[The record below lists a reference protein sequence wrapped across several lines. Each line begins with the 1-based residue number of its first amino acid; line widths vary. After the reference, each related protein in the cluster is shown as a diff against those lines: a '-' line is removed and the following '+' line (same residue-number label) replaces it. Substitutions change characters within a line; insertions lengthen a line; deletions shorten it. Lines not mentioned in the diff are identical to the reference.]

1 MRKIISLIWA
11 FITGAVVI
19 AVANSTALMNNA
31 TMSNATMDAAG
42 NISRMGN

>member
-19 AVANSTALMNNA
+19 AVANST
-31 TMSNATMDAAG
+31 MSNATMDAAG